1 MTKAVD
7 TVDIIES
14 KWHMLTHWEFTLCVS
29 MVSTV
34 PTVTLRC
41 YGPPLRSQ
49 WTNDMIRVTL
59 RCFLVCML
67 KINIPSNVSQCPA
80 CWVINNY
87 QWLSCHCINIPLGL
101 EFSYRLTS
109 FLAFGLAVKLSV
121 TDGAHH
127 TCKCQC
133 LEFGIGEEAVPFQ
146 PVICQMTRKFLGK
159 KLIRVVIPCMRSVFL
174 CKTTQVLAHHLA
186 DRPNHW
192 PWEVYESRNET
203 QTGDDME
210 NIGKIEDTLASTHSV
225 KENWRGSAQCLVAR
239 HSTCRNGWVL

>member
-1 MTKAVD
+1 
-7 TVDIIES
+7 
-14 KWHMLTHWEFTLCVS
+14 
-29 MVSTV
+29 
-34 PTVTLRC
+34 
-41 YGPPLRSQ
+41 
-49 WTNDMIRVTL
+49 MIRVTL

-121 TDGAHH
+121 TDAPSH
-127 TCKCQC
+127 
-133 LEFGIGEEAVPFQ
+133 V
-146 PVICQMTRKFLGK
+146 QMPMPRIWDRRGSCTFPACDLSNDSKISRKKTHKIFK
-159 KLIRVVIPCMRSVFL
+159 IPCM

-203 QTGDDME
+203 QTGDDIE
-210 NIGKIEDTLASTHSV
+210 TWKILEKLKTWHQLTASKKTEGAQHSAWLLAILLAGMAEFFKPPLKVCISGIDAVPCCTKLYLFKRGYWAKWQRKNTL
-225 KENWRGSAQCLVAR
+225 KKLVAR
-239 HSTCRNGWVL
+239 SALGCFLN